1 MEQAEIIINHEC
13 LKNSEKKQ
21 AVQELKETISD
32 KELIAD
38 LNKAIDEIPDS
49 ENCWYESGMKC
60 FYRKFDIPHNFRH
73 GDIVRVVDGKHE
85 GNIGVIL
92 GLTDEEYDKF
102 KVKKGDYSDIQIC
115 VDVIFRGYDYL
126 GEFSHSHVNPI
137 YIERIQ
143 LPESDARKHYIDYL
157 VETYDKQY
165 LSDYNTATHKEK
177 IKQRIH
183 ILSAVMWAQEHH
195 NQIMYLVDS
204 SKDKACFQEML
215 MEHYYFDREQAC
227 AISDMRMSV
236 YTALEK
242 DRTKKEIQ
250 ELLMK
255 M

>member
-1 MEQAEIIINHEC
+1 M
-13 LKNSEKKQ
+13 
-21 AVQELKETISD
+21 
-32 KELIAD
+32 
-38 LNKAIDEIPDS
+38 
-49 ENCWYESGMKC
+49 YE
-60 FYRKFDIPHNFRH
+60 
-73 GDIVRVVDGKHE
+73 
-85 GNIGVIL
+85 GVWR
-92 GLTDEEYDKF
+92 DM
-102 KVKKGDYSDIQIC
+102 C
-115 VDVIFRGYDYL
+115 
-126 GEFSHSHVNPI
+126 
-137 YIERIQ
+137 
-143 LPESDARKHYIDYL
+143 
-157 VETYDKQY
+157 
-165 LSDYNTATHKEK
+165 KEK

-204 SKDKACFQEML
+204 AKDKACFQEML

>member
-1 MEQAEIIINHEC
+1 MKSMRN
-13 LKNSEKKQ
+13 
-21 AVQELKETISD
+21 
-32 KELIAD
+32 
-38 LNKAIDEIPDS
+38 LNQ
-49 ENCWYESGMKC
+49 
-60 FYRKFDIPHNFRH
+60 
-73 GDIVRVVDGKHE
+73 
-85 GNIGVIL
+85 
-92 GLTDEEYDKF
+92 
-102 KVKKGDYSDIQIC
+102 KGDYSDIQIC
-115 VDVIFRGYDYL
+115 IDVIFRGYDYL

-165 LSDYNTATHKEK
+165 LSDYNTATDKEK

-204 SKDKACFQEML
+204 AKDKACFQEML

-242 DRTKKEIQ
+242 DRTKRKYRNY
-250 ELLMK
+250 
-255 M
+255 